1 MGAPYFNLMFTVL
14 APALVI
20 FLGVGISS
28 QWKDTRPGV
37 LLKQVPLLAIVSVPV
52 AFVIP
57 LWMGEITFSA
67 VLGMFLASWL
77 ILATLRDL
85 QQKQGSRGWLM
96 GWLKTTRSYKGMVLG
111 HLGLAVVIIGA
122 TLVSNYTVEKDV
134 RMTPGDSHALG
145 DWVFRFEKMDHLQ
158 GPNYLSDQGHF
169 TVETADG
176 VAIGQLHPEKRRY
189 MVSGNVMTEAGI
201 MAGLWRD
208 LYISL
213 GEKLPGDEVWAV
225 RLHIKPFV
233 RWLWLG
239 GLLMACGGAL
249 AVMDKRYRFRPRL
262 AARQDAQDTVTREAS
277 PSVGSLQGE
286 SS

>member
-1 MGAPYFNLMFTVL
+1 
-14 APALVI
+14 
-20 FLGVGISS
+20 
-28 QWKDTRPGV
+28 
-37 LLKQVPLLAIVSVPV
+37 
-52 AFVIP
+52 
-57 LWMGEITFSA
+57 
-67 VLGMFLASWL
+67 
-77 ILATLRDL
+77 
-85 QQKQGSRGWLM
+85 
-96 GWLKTTRSYKGMVLG
+96 
-111 HLGLAVVIIGA
+111 
-122 TLVSNYTVEKDV
+122 
-134 RMTPGDSHALG
+134 
-145 DWVFRFEKMDHLQ
+145 
-158 GPNYLSDQGHF
+158 
-169 TVETADG
+169 
-176 VAIGQLHPEKRRY
+176 
-189 MVSGNVMTEAGI
+189 